1 MIDTKIDLYKVGDLV
16 YYRPHA
22 LIEDP
27 PKKVIGVIIE
37 IMPPVYKLFKNFP
50 IHQQQPDFEYKII
63 WLSTGKKTS
72 VLGLNL
78 KKININHGE

>member
-16 YYRPHA
+16 YYRPQS

-63 WLSTGKKTS
+63 WLSTGKKAS

-78 KKININHGE
+78 KKISINHGE

>member
-1 MIDTKIDLYKVGDLV
+1 MLDTKIYLYKVGDLV
-16 YYRPHA
+16 YYRPHT

-27 PKKVIGVIIE
+27 PKKIIGVIIA

-50 IHQQQPDFEYKII
+50 VGQQQPDFEYKVV
-63 WLSTGKKTS
+63 WLSTGSQAS

-78 KKININHGE
+78 KKLKNED